1 MKREMLSDA
10 QGNDVI
16 IEVET
21 VPSGVQR
28 HLFSNQRVPGK
39 LVNSAFSMVSS
50 TSDVDGT
57 DSQIFSSRNDRNA
70 KQWLR
75 FSTSSNESFSQ
86 TLHSPESMGTDTP
99 WTSHENIQGSKTP
112 GQSSEDKSKEGFQ
125 GVHRVSY
132 F

>member
-28 HLFSNQRVPGK
+28 HPNQMVPGK
-39 LVNSAFSMVSS
+39 PVNSAFSMVSS
-50 TSDVDGT
+50 TSDVDGS
-57 DSQIFSSRNDRNA
+57 DSQTFSPGNDRNA
-70 KQWLR
+70 NQWLR

-86 TLHSPESMGTDTP
+86 TLHSPESTGADTP
-99 WTSHENIQGSKTP
+99 WTSHENIQGSQTP
-112 GQSSEDKSKEGFQ
+112 GQSS
-125 GVHRVSY
+125 
-132 F
+132 